1 MTIICFVF
9 TLTVNCDKKGNDI
22 MGRKST
28 KENKNIYQKRRE
40 DCGLTREAA
49 EELLGYI
56 SADRIAKIE
65 SGKSFPHPDEVLAMA
80 EKYGDPT
87 LCNYYCSNECAIG
100 QKYVPEVKL
109 DNGLSQIV
117 LEILNSLNSLQKGK
131 ERLIEI
137 TVDGRIE
144 DSEIP
149 DFIAIQK
156 ELDNISATV
165 NALKLWAEKK
175 LSEGKINRELYDK
188 LYETT

>member
-1 MTIICFVF
+1 
-9 TLTVNCDKKGNDI
+9 

-28 KENKNIYQKRRE
+28 KANKNIYQVLRE
-40 DCGLTREAA
+40 ELGWTREEA
-49 EELLGYI
+49 EKRLEYI

-65 SGKSFPHPDEVLAMA
+65 SGKAQVQPDEVRRLS
-80 EKYGDPT
+80 EVYGQPA
-87 LCNYYCSNECAIG
+87 LCNYYCTKECDIG
-100 QKYVPEVKL
+100 KKYVPEVRM
-109 DNGLSQIV
+109 DSDLSQII
-117 LEILNSLNSLQKGK
+117 LEILNSFNTLSKSK

-137 TVDGRIE
+137 SVDGNID

-156 ELDNISATV
+156 ELDNISVTV

-188 LYETT
+188 LYDTI

>member
-1 MTIICFVF
+1 
-9 TLTVNCDKKGNDI
+9 

-28 KENKNIYQKRRE
+28 KANKNIYQILHEDLGWSRE
-40 DCGLTREAA
+40 EA
-49 EELLGYI
+49 EKQLEYI

-65 SGKSFPHPDEVLAMA
+65 SGKVQIQPDEVKRMS
-80 EKYGDPT
+80 EVYGQPA
-87 LCNYYCSNECAIG
+87 LCNHFCTKECEIG
-100 QKYVPEVKL
+100 KKYVPEVKL
-109 DNGLSQIV
+109 DTTLSQIV
-117 LEILNSLNSLQKGK
+117 LEILNSLNSLQNSK

-137 TVDGRIE
+137 SVDGVIA
-144 DSEIP
+144 DSEVP

-156 ELDNISATV
+156 ELDNISVTV

>member
-1 MTIICFVF
+1 
-9 TLTVNCDKKGNDI
+9 

-28 KENKNIYQKRRE
+28 KANKNIYQILRE
-40 DCGLTREAA
+40 DLGWSREEA
-49 EELLGYI
+49 EKQLEYI

-65 SGKSFPHPDEVLAMA
+65 SGKVQIQPDEVKRMS
-80 EKYGDPT
+80 EVYGQPA
-87 LCNYYCSNECAIG
+87 LCNHFCTKECEIG
-100 QKYVPEVKL
+100 KKYVPEVKL
-109 DNGLSQIV
+109 DTTLSQIV
-117 LEILNSLNSLQKGK
+117 LEILNSLNSLQNSK

-137 TVDGRIE
+137 SVDGVIA
-144 DSEIP
+144 DSEVP

-156 ELDNISATV
+156 ELDNISVTV